1 MKALCR
7 TVTLCR
13 TVKGQD
19 VPAVL
24 MRRIGHFC
32 SDKSNGPHPARP
44 LRGHDPCPARAVRQI
59 PVESVAALLL
69 ADQRLAGA
77 LPNLANALRASGLD
91 PKLRE
96 GVILRVAALSG
107 SAYDRMHHLG
117 QAEKAGWTAA
127 EVAAVEAGDGARLP
141 AGFAATLAFVDA
153 CVATPRVPDTVFDA
167 ALAVL
172 SPRDLVTVILLV
184 GHYMMV
190 ARLLATL
197 DVELDP
203 EPDGWAA
210 EH

>member
-1 MKALCR
+1 
-7 TVTLCR
+7 
-13 TVKGQD
+13 
-19 VPAVL
+19 
-24 MRRIGHFC
+24 MRRIGY
-32 SDKSNGPHPARP
+32 
-44 LRGHDPCPARAVRQI
+44 PCPGYPLTHIPLVRIEDMTPAQREQYDRF
-59 PVESVAALLL
+59 PSNLSRALLL

-77 LPNLANALRASGLD
+77 LPSLANALRASALD

-107 SAYDRMHHLG
+107 SAYERMQHLG

-127 EVAAVEAGDGARLP
+127 EIAAIKAGDRVRLP
-141 AGFAATLAFVDA
+141 ADFAAPLAFVDA
-153 CVATPRVPDTVFDA
+153 CVAAPRVPDDVFGA
-167 ALAVL
+167 TSAVL
-172 SPRDLVTVILLV
+172 PPRDLVTVILLV

-203 EPDGWAA
+203 APDNWAA